1 MLILDTLDA
10 TGIELPSFWLFKKI
24 FNLNINLFLLIFTH
38 LIKNLKAG
46 IKRDIR
52 GQISHLEYLFV
63 VLHVFRDSRVQ
74 LINDVIKD
82 HELII
87 FFLFIIPGDPLI
99 IGDFVFSKLQKVQ
112 FITFKNLFLNHQDVK
127 FLMSEDRFLL
137 LGLPMH

>member
-1 MLILDTLDA
+1 
-10 TGIELPSFWLFKKI
+10 
-24 FNLNINLFLLIFTH
+24 LIFTH
-38 LIKNLKAG
+38 LIKNLKTG

-52 GQISHLEYLFV
+52 GQISQFEYLFI

-74 LINDVIKD
+74 LINDIIKD

-112 FITFKNLFLNHQDVK
+112 FITFKNLFLNHRDVK

-137 LGLPMH
+137 LGLPLH